1 MENGKTTEKKLGF
14 GMMRLPLLPGSDQEV
29 DLDLVCKMVDR
40 YLERGFRWFDT
51 AYFYLGGKSEGIV
64 RKAVVERYPR
74 EAFCVADKMP
84 LSHIKEKTDIGQ
96 IFAEQQERTG
106 LAYFDRYLLH
116 AVSKEKLQMM
126 DDFGLWDFLYA
137 LKKNGKA
144 KAIGFSFHD
153 TAETLESIL
162 SKHND
167 LDFVQLQINYADWES
182 ESIQSRKIYEVAR
195 KYGLPVIIM
204 EPVKGGMLAGDP
216 LPEVAEL
223 IKKVS
228 PVNTPAEWALRFA
241 GSLEGVVTVLSGMSD
256 MAQVESNTALFGD
269 FQPFTAAEHNAALQ
283 AYHILASAETIPC
296 TRCNYCTEGC
306 PAELPIPNLIAIM
319 NDTIKFGVS
328 AGSKHAFA
336 WYSRKGKPSA
346 CVQCGQCE
354 SRCPQHLPIIKTLE
368 KLAGI
373 YEKEN

>member
-1 MENGKTTEKKLGF
+1 MENENFSEKKLGF
-14 GMMRLPLLPGSDQEV
+14 GMMRLPVLKDDSQEV
-29 DLDLVCKMVDR
+29 DLELVCKMVDH
-40 YLERGFRWFDT
+40 YMEHGFRWFDT

-64 RKAVVERYPR
+64 RKAIVERYPR
-74 EAFCVADKMP
+74 ESFCVADKMP
-84 LSHIKEKTDIGQ
+84 LSHLKEKEDIARV
-96 IFAEQQERTG
+96 FAEQKDRTG
-106 LAYFDRYLLH
+106 LEYFDRYLLH

-126 DDFGLWDFLYA
+126 DDFGLWDFLYG
-137 LKKNGKA
+137 LKRNGIA
-144 KAIGFSFHD
+144 KQIGFSFHD
-153 TAETLESIL
+153 TAETLEGIL
-162 SKHND
+162 AKHPD

-182 ESIQSRKIYEVAR
+182 PSIQSRKIYEVAR

-216 LPEVAEL
+216 MPEIAEL

-228 PVNTPAEWALRFA
+228 PQNTPAEWALRFA

-269 FQPFTAAEHNAALQ
+269 FQPFNKEEQDAARR
-283 AYHILASAETIPC
+283 AYDILASAKTIPC

-306 PAELPIPNLIAIM
+306 PAELPIPHLIAIM

-354 SRCPQHLPIIKTLE
+354 SRCPQHLPIIETLA
-368 KLAGI
+368 KLADT